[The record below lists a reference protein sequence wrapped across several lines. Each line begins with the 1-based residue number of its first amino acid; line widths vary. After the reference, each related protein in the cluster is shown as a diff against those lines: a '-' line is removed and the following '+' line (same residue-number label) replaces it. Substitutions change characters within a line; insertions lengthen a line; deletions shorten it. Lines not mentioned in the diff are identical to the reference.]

1 MGSDVGV
8 RVGSGVEVGAAAGE
22 GAGVSIE
29 GGADT
34 RSGVEMSSLVDCS
47 VPHPDAARSN
57 TARNRQDFIS
67 GLRKAPRLDM
77 MEVANPYQPHL
88 AEVCRR
94 VPLTGWP
101 QFTRTPLPAS
111 LTSLKW
117 CV

>member
-34 RSGVEMSSLVDCS
+34 RSGVEASSLVDCS

-67 GLRKAPRLDM
+67 GLRIGSSP
-77 MEVANPYQPHL
+77 
-88 AEVCRR
+88 
-94 VPLTGWP
+94 
-101 QFTRTPLPAS
+101 
-111 LTSLKW
+111 
-117 CV
+117 

>member
-1 MGSDVGV
+1 MVVGFGVSLAMGSDVGV
-8 RVGSGVEVGAAAGE
+8 RVGSGVEVRAAAGE

-94 VPLTGWP
+94 S
-101 QFTRTPLPAS
+101 R
-111 LTSLKW
+111 
-117 CV
+117 